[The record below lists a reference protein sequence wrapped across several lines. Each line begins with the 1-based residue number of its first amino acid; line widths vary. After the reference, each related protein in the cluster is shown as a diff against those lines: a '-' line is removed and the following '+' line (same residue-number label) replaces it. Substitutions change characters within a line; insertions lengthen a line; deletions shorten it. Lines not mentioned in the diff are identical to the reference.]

1 MNALMRFLFIGS
13 FQGDGGAERSVCIIA
28 RELRRKGHEADVFLI
43 KAVNVSCFDQEMISL
58 MSVSPYGEKGIWGTL
73 KRLWIMVRLMRKAD
87 MVVSSSELTPTYI
100 VALCAACL
108 RKPLISEVRVNLSS
122 WFRLRRS
129 KIQKWGAR
137 FLYRRL
143 PGVIRCVSKGVA
155 MDLER
160 QWGVDPFRIHT
171 IYNPFDLEATKER
184 IPSNSSLDHFYAST
198 RPVVVAMGRLTKQ
211 KRFDL
216 AIQAIEILRDEFALS
231 VGLVIM
237 GQGELEDNLKEMV
250 KRKKLEAQVFFPG
263 FVSTPGPYLAKASAF
278 LSTSDYEGFGRAIVD
293 ALAVG
298 CPVVAR
304 NCPSGPSEILEN
316 GVYGVLIPF
325 NESAEHIAET
335 LRSLLDDAARAESY
349 RRSGPLRAASFGAS
363 KIATEF
369 ERLAEAEKRRGS
381 YEKRKIKQQSEWACL
396 LSRLSRHLVDGKGGG
411 EDVPG
416 VGDLAGRA
424 NVTPSSQ
431 LWAQSEA
438 LSQRI
443 PAFSRHLR
451 REHSDITTFKHSNNS
466 MDFTII
472 TPSFKQLDYLGC
484 CIASVADQGTKGSE
498 TVGMCQSGNVAPLRA
513 VSAGSLSYAGL
524 AERLSV
530 EHIVQDAGSPGIE
543 EFAEK
548 MAEHLLGKY
557 GGERVSHLHTFELL
571 HIRTAHG
578 YTLRIFKEKDEGMY
592 DAINKGLKR
601 GTGKIRAYL
610 NCDEQYLSGALDV
623 VQEFLKNRLNVDV
636 VLGDVIVVGTDGE
649 AVCHRKM
656 VKPGLAHTWT
666 CHFGALTAGIFF
678 REKLLHEG
686 LLFDTSYRVVSDAE
700 WFVRVLQ
707 SGKKVQPLRRT
718 TSTFMESGENLGLSS
733 AAKEERKR
741 LDNSASLYFKAL
753 RPVWVLAHRVKRLW
767 SGAHRS
773 EDVSYGIYLP
783 KQSVRKVFNAKRLR
797 TTWPGRMLNF

>member
-58 MSVSPYGEKGIWGTL
+58 MSVSPYGEKGIRGTL

-87 MVVSSSELTPTYI
+87 MVVSCSELTPTYI

-171 IYNPFDLEATKER
+171 IYNPFNLEATKER
-184 IPSNSSLDHFYAST
+184 IPSNSSLDHFFAST

-250 KRKKLEAQVFFPG
+250 KGKKLEAQVFFPG

-335 LRSLLDDAARAESY
+335 LRSLLDDAGRAESY

-369 ERLAEAEKRRGS
+369 ERLAEAEKRRGA
-381 YEKRKIKQQSEWACL
+381 YEKRKIKQESEWECL

-416 VGDLAGRA
+416 VGDLAGSA
-424 NVTPSSQ
+424 SVTPGSQ
-431 LWAQSEA
+431 LWAQGEA
-438 LSQRI
+438 LSQGI

-451 REHSDITTFKHSNNS
+451 HEHSDIPTFKHSNNS
-466 MDFTII
+466 MDLTII

-484 CIASVADQGTKGSE
+484 CIASVADQGAKSSE
-498 TVGMCQSGNVAPLRA
+498 NVGMCESGNVALLRS
-513 VSAGSLSYAGL
+513 VSAGSQSYAGL
-524 AERLSV
+524 VEQMSV

-548 MAEHLLGKY
+548 TAKQLLGRY
-557 GGERVSHLHTFELL
+557 GGERVSNLQTFELL
-571 HIRTAHG
+571 HIRTANG
-578 YTLRIFKEKDEGMY
+578 YILRIFKEKDEGMY
-592 DAINKGLKR
+592 DAINRGLKR
-601 GTGKIRAYL
+601 AKGKVCAYL
-610 NCDEQYLSGALDV
+610 NCDEQYLPGVLSMIWASF
-623 VQEFLKNRLNVDV
+623 QKNLSVEV
-636 VLGDVIVVGTDGE
+636 VLGDVIIVGTDGE

-678 REKLLHEG
+678 REKLVNEG
-686 LLFDTSYRVVSDAE
+686 LLFDTSYRAAADAE

-718 TSTFMESGENLGLSS
+718 TSTFTESGENLGLSS
-733 AAKEERKR
+733 TAKKERAK
-741 LDNSASLYFKAL
+741 LDSSAPLYFRVL
-753 RPVWVLAHRVKRLW
+753 RPVWVLMHRLRRLW
-767 SGAHRS
+767 SGAHRP
-773 EDVSYGIYLP
+773 EDVTYEIYLP
-783 KQSVRKVFNAKRLR
+783 KKESRKVFNAKRLR

>member
-184 IPSNSSLDHFYAST
+184 IPSNSSLDHFFAST

-250 KRKKLEAQVFFPG
+250 KGKKLEAQVFFPG

-396 LSRLSRHLVDGKGGG
+396 LSQLSRHLVDGKGGG

-416 VGDLAGRA
+416 VGDLAGSA
-424 NVTPSSQ
+424 SVTPSSQ

-451 REHSDITTFKHSNNS
+451 REHSEIPTFKHSNNS

-484 CIASVADQGTKGSE
+484 CIASVADQGAKSSE
-498 TVGMCQSGNVAPLRA
+498 NVGMCESGNVAPLRA

-530 EHIVQDAGSPGIE
+530 EHIVQDAGSPQIE

-548 MAEHLLGKY
+548 TAEQLLGKY
-557 GGERVSHLHTFELL
+557 GGERVSNLEKCELL

-578 YTLRIFKEKDEGMY
+578 YILRIFKEKDGGMY
-592 DAINKGLKR
+592 DAINQGLKR

-623 VQEFLKNRLNVDV
+623 AQEFLKNRLNVDV

-678 REKLLHEG
+678 REKLVNEG
-686 LLFDTSYRVVSDAE
+686 LLFDTSYRAASDAE

-707 SGKKVQPLRRT
+707 SGNKVKPLGKT

-733 AAKEERKR
+733 IAKEERER
-741 LDNSASLYFKAL
+741 LDSSAPLYFRAL
-753 RPVWVLAHRVKRLW
+753 RPAWVLLHRARRLW

-773 EDVSYGIYLP
+773 EDVAYEIYLP
-783 KQSVRKVFNAKRLR
+783 KESGRKVFSAKRLR